1 MFTKQY
7 WLGENGVL
15 VRAIR
20 TFAQTFISVVGV
32 SQFSLFSADW
42 QNVLG
47 ISLGAALVSVFMSL
61 DRYSTGATAEH
72 PVVSEAPQTEEVM
85 QLGPLGTSR

>member
-7 WLGENGVL
+7 WMGENGVL

-61 DRYSTGATAEH
+61 DRYTPGVSA
-72 PVVSEAPQTEEVM
+72 PVDPAPQPEEDVM